1 MLHGI
6 FHKEDKVIFRLWSD
20 IFPPT
25 HAFQEYEL
33 HLSTMDDMLM
43 YEQFIIIILIIIKKK
58 DNNNNNKTNNKDFY
72 YRKCLLDVHI
82 SSIRFSTQHS
92 LPIITT
98 WFNNNNNMI

>member
-33 HLSTMDDMLM
+33 HLSTMDDMLI
-43 YEQFIIIILIIIKKK
+43 YEQFIIIIIIIIIIIKIIMIIIIIKQII
-58 DNNNNNKTNNKDFY
+58 KTF
-72 YRKCLLDVHI
+72 
-82 SSIRFSTQHS
+82 
-92 LPIITT
+92 ITESAC
-98 WFNNNNNMI
+98 

>member
-6 FHKEDKVIFRLWSD
+6 FHKEDKVLFRLWSD

-43 YEQFIIIILIIIKKK
+43 YEQFIIIIIKIKIIIIIIKIIMIIIIIVKQII
-58 DNNNNNKTNNKDFY
+58 KTFITESACY
-72 YRKCLLDVHI
+72 MYI
-82 SSIRFSTQHS
+82 Y
-92 LPIITT
+92 LP
-98 WFNNNNNMI
+98 

>member
-1 MLHGI
+1 MTQFKKFVLHGI

-43 YEQFIIIILIIIKKK
+43 YEQFIIIMIIIMIIIIIIIK
-58 DNNNNNKTNNKDFY
+58 
-72 YRKCLLDVHI
+72 
-82 SSIRFSTQHS
+82 Q
-92 LPIITT
+92 IIESAC
-98 WFNNNNNMI
+98 